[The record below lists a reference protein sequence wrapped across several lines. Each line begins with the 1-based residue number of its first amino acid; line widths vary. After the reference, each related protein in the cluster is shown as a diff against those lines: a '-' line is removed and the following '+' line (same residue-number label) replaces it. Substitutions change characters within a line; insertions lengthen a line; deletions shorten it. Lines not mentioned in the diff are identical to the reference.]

1 MNKNGRKAMEN
12 EQQSLPRK
20 ILYVEDDPDIR
31 AVAEIALQ
39 DVGGFTA
46 AICESGAEALE
57 RAAGFG
63 PELILLDV
71 MMPGMDGPATMQA
84 LRKITGLE
92 TVPVIFMTA
101 RLQKS
106 EIEEYQA
113 LGALGVIPKPFD
125 PMTLAEQIAEILAD
139 AAGGNFR

>member
-1 MNKNGRKAMEN
+1 MESK
-12 EQQSLPRK
+12 QQNLPQK

-31 AVAEIALQ
+31 AVAEIALE
-39 DVGGFTA
+39 DVGGFLT
-46 AICESGAEALE
+46 AICESGAEAVE
-57 RAAGFG
+57 RAPEFE

-71 MMPGMDGPATMQA
+71 MMPGLDGPTTLQA
-84 LRKITGLE
+84 LRELDGME

-125 PMTLAEQIAEILAD
+125 PMNLSEQIAQILAD
-139 AAGGNFR
+139 AVGRDFR